1 MTTDNSDLNHP
12 HDTGYKYLLSSKK
25 AFVKMIRSFIKAGW
39 AEQID
44 EASLVRVDK
53 SFILQDFKNKEADV
67 VYRAHLKDR
76 DVIFYVLLELQ
87 SRVDYLIPY
96 RLLLYM
102 TEVWRDIFR
111 STSTKETER
120 KNFRLPVIVP
130 IVLYNS
136 KGNWTVPLN
145 FKEILTGSDLFGNQ
159 ALDFQYLLINVHSY
173 AEEDLLELSGLF
185 GAVFLVDQAKDL
197 EDIITRLKLLAE
209 TFKNLEREEF
219 DLFTS
224 WAENILTRNMKS
236 DQKKEVVNILQETR
250 PEEVEE
256 MISNVEKVLK
266 KTYKDAEKQGIEK
279 GLEQGIEQGLEQ
291 GIEKGILSVA
301 RQMLLEGEDV
311 EKIMKY
317 TGLSR
322 EAIEQLK

>member
-1 MTTDNSDLNHP
+1 MTTNNCNLNQP

-25 AFVKMIRSFIKAGW
+25 AFVNMIRSFIRAGW

-44 EASLVRVDK
+44 ESSLVKVDK
-53 SFILQDFKNKEADV
+53 SFILQDFKNREADV

-76 DVIFYVLLELQ
+76 DIIFYVLLELQ
-87 SRVDYLIPY
+87 SKVDYLIPY

-102 TEVWRDIFR
+102 TEVWRDVFR
-111 STSTKETER
+111 STSKKDTER
-120 KNFRLPVIVP
+120 KSFRLPVVVP

-136 KGNWTVPLN
+136 KGNWTVPLS
-145 FKEILTGSDLFGNQ
+145 FKEILAGSDLFGNQ

-173 AEEDLLELSGLF
+173 SEEDLLELSGLF

-197 EDIITRLKLLAE
+197 EEIIARLKLLAE
-209 TFKNLEREEF
+209 TIKNLEDEEF
-219 DLFTS
+219 ALFTS

-236 DQKKEVVNILQETR
+236 DQKKEVANILQETR

-266 KTYKDAEKQGIEK
+266 KTYKEAEKQGMEK
-279 GLEQGIEQGLEQ
+279 GM
-291 GIEKGILSVA
+291 EKGIARGILLVA
-301 RQMLLEGEDV
+301 RQMISEGEDI

-322 EAIEQLK
+322 QDIEQLK